1 MPYTCATKEY
11 NLKADNEKQPTMHKR
26 KHDMILSLSKTN
38 PCSSDETP
46 TPTRFIRNCEAIG
59 LFQDLQNVNP
69 FDETFRQATE
79 AVKKGQCLKV
89 PTIPSL
95 GKPAGEDLHT
105 PHIYLKDDGHSS
117 DEKIISEYEMLKG
130 PPEISTPVKTFSTP
144 PSTTTMIKENKI
156 DYKPANDDVH
166 LFVKM
171 ANGAL
176 VQITSSPNN
185 FEILKSNVL
194 TNGSISL
201 GAPVMQSISYTEAE
215 PPPSQ
220 PLPDISSSA
229 AVKKKLKET
238 LLKTPKPKT
247 ISNPENCII
256 PDSKVN
262 HQSRREKQVPVALLE
277 DPETDRKRKSLERNR
292 IAAMKCR
299 EKRKKWVADLREKY
313 EKMCYTNQALG
324 KEVVFLRKEV
334 ARLKGL
340 LISRTPIG
348 LDDISPSTTT
358 VNLISPSSSPKRP
371 TSSPDL
377 DTAGI
382 TSSLKGPREGLRL
395 DIEGASRNA
404 VMDLDSPLVRKDEI
418 LSSVAPPTTPNERL
432 ISFTELDRDTEVVEV
447 AEERAATTV
456 IQINPNALTKS
467 SLVFS

>member
-1 MPYTCATKEY
+1 
-11 NLKADNEKQPTMHKR
+11 MHKR
-26 KHDMILSLSKTN
+26 KHDMILSLNKTN

-79 AVKKGQCLKV
+79 AVKKGECLKV
-89 PTIPSL
+89 PTVPSL

-117 DEKIISEYEMLKG
+117 DEKVCEYEMEKAS
-130 PPEISTPVKTFSTP
+130 PSEISSPIKTPFSA
-144 PSTTTMIKENKI
+144 SAGTMIKENKI

-185 FEILKSNVL
+185 FEILKSSVL
-194 TNGSISL
+194 TNGSISI
-201 GAPVMQSISYTEAE
+201 ATPVVQNITYTPAE
-215 PPPSQ
+215 PPPPPE
-220 PLPDISSSA
+220 PLPDINSSA
-229 AVKKKLKET
+229 AVKKKLKEA

-247 ISNPENCII
+247 ISNPEHCII
-256 PDSKVN
+256 QDSKVN
-262 HQSRREKQVPVALLE
+262 HQSRKEKQVPLTIPE

-299 EKRKKWVADLREKY
+299 EKRKKWVTDLREKY
-313 EKMCYTNQALG
+313 EKMCYTNQALA

-340 LISRTPIG
+340 LISRTPIC
-348 LDDISPSTTT
+348 LEDISPTTTT

-371 TSSPDL
+371 SSSPDL
-377 DTAGI
+377 DSTGI

-456 IQINPNALTKS
+456 IQINPNALAKN

>member
-1 MPYTCATKEY
+1 
-11 NLKADNEKQPTMHKR
+11 MHKR
-26 KHDMILSLSKTN
+26 KHDMILSLNKTN
-38 PCSSDETP
+38 PCASDETP

-69 FDETFRQATE
+69 FEETFRQATE

-89 PTIPSL
+89 PTVPSL

-117 DEKIISEYEMLKG
+117 DGKVCEYEIEKVAQS
-130 PPEISTPVKTFSTP
+130 EISIPTKTPFSAP
-144 PSTTTMIKENKI
+144 PCTTTMIKENKI
-156 DYKPANDDVH
+156 DYKSANDDVH

-176 VQITSSPNN
+176 VQITSLNN
-185 FEILKSNVL
+185 FEILKSGVL
-194 TNGSISL
+194 TNGSINL
-201 GAPVMQSISYTEAE
+201 ATPVVQNINYTQVE
-215 PPPSQ
+215 PSPE
-220 PLPDISSSA
+220 PLPSINSSAAVDSA
-229 AVKKKLKET
+229 AVKKKLKEA
-238 LLKTPKPKT
+238 LLKTPKQKI
-247 ISNPENCII
+247 ISNPEHYIVQ
-256 PDSKVN
+256 DSKVD
-262 HQSRREKQVPVALLE
+262 HQSRKEKQVPLTVPE

-313 EKMCYTNQALG
+313 EKMCYTNQALV

-340 LISRTPIG
+340 LISRPQIC
-348 LDDISPSTTT
+348 LEDISPSTTT

-371 TSSPDL
+371 SSSPDL
-377 DTAGI
+377 NTAGI

-456 IQINPNALTKS
+456 IQINPNALAKS